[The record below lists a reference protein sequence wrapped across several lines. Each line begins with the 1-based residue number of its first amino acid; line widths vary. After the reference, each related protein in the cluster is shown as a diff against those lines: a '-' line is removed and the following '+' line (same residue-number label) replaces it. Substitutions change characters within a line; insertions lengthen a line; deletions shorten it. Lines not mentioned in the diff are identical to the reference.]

1 MESIYN
7 PDTDKFE
14 TQCKVNQNKMQST
27 VFIDS
32 VAKFGN

>member
-7 PDTDKFE
+7 LNTDKFE
-14 TQCKVNQNKMQST
+14 MQCKVNQNKMQST
-27 VFIDS
+27 VFTDS